1 MRGRL
6 IGVFLPSSDSLFRAD
21 IAFRVTWSERR
32 SETFAAHSPLI
43 RHRSELTEKAWEKPY
58 RNQARQILSFCTY
71 WGHQTVSGLI
81 PRDGACYNLK
91 FYGYIFIHSLAQTC

>member
-1 MRGRL
+1 MRRRL
-6 IGVFLPSSDSLFRAD
+6 IGVFLPSPWDSLFRAD

-58 RNQARQILSFCTY
+58 RNQARQILSFVRIRDTKRLAGLY
-71 WGHQTVSGLI
+71 LEMGH
-81 PRDGACYNLK
+81 
-91 FYGYIFIHSLAQTC
+91 FIT